1 MAAKKAARI
10 STVDI
15 HKDRHRETVPR
26 FLWLHPQEDAALK
39 QLAAEDGVTVTE
51 WVRRAIRL
59 RSGRRTP
66 EAETYIRRI
75 IPEAVARAAERE
87 LNDKADALMNLAA
100 RHAQDDPAYT
110 RRLRQE
116 AGVLLDRSAWFAQV
130 VSDYAKLPPSGI
142 PTPAGR
148 PTRPA
153 VAPPS
158 GGRPP
163 TGASPAS

>member
-1 MAAKKAARI
+1 MAVRKPRI

-26 FLWLHPQEDAALK
+26 FLWLHPQEDATLK
-39 QLAAEDGVTVTE
+39 RLASEDGVTVTE

-100 RHAQDDPAYT
+100 RHAQDDPGYT

-148 PTRPA
+148 PTRPPA
-153 VAPPS
+153 VPPRGAPPPTD
-158 GGRPP
+158 GG
-163 TGASPAS
+163 PAS

>member
-1 MAAKKAARI
+1 MAARQANEPPAWR
-10 STVDI
+10 STVDR
-15 HKDRHRETVPR
+15 HKRSVSRT
-26 FLWLHPQEDAALK
+26 FWLRPEEDATLK
-39 QLAAEDGVTVTE
+39 RLAAEDGVSATE

-59 RSGRRTP
+59 RSGRRAV
-66 EAETYIRRI
+66 EAEVYIRRI

-87 LNDKADALMNLAA
+87 LNDKADMLLNLAG
-100 RHAQDDPAYT
+100 RHAQEDPAYT

-116 AGVLLDRSAWFAQV
+116 AGVLLDRAAWFAQV

-148 PTRPA
+148 PTRPVA
-153 VAPPS
+153 APPP

-163 TGASPAS
+163 TAEGPSN